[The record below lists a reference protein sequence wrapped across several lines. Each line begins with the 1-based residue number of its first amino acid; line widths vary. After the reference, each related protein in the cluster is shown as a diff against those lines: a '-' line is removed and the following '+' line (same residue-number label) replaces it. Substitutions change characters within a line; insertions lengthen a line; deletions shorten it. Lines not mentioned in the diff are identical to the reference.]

1 MNRTW
6 AGPGAGREGTGKR
19 RVNTAATKA
28 RETHTNSIPI
38 ITADHG
44 QVLAKTGREHIQDT
58 RTQQPHCQFD
68 RTQLYKFVKTPE
80 RESLQTE
87 TRIFTVITHS
97 KKIYILSLLNCMLFQ
112 TCMTFSSMED
122 LKHDKSY
129 GPQIILLLCFW
140 SFYSL
145 TTQIPIYLLSI
156 YHMENGQYIMQHF
169 SCCGKM
175 KEESHMGFK
184 QYEVE

>member
-1 MNRTW
+1 MNRRW

-19 RVNTAATKA
+19 RVNTAATKT

-80 RESLQTE
+80 RVSSNRNTHIYSDRSLQ
-87 TRIFTVITHS
+87 
-97 KKIYILSLLNCMLFQ
+97 KINMLSLLNCMLFQ
-112 TCMTFSSMED
+112 TCMTFFLPWKIWNMT
-122 LKHDKSY
+122 
-129 GPQIILLLCFW
+129 QIIRTTNYTFTVLLVILQLDNPDPNLPTINLPHGKWAVHYAACLLLW
-140 SFYSL
+140 
-145 TTQIPIYLLSI
+145 QN
-156 YHMENGQYIMQHF
+156 ERRK
-169 SCCGKM
+169 SC
-175 KEESHMGFK
+175 GF
-184 QYEVE
+184 